1 MVVSFDSFY
10 VYVIETSTGDDGE
23 SRVTPFSA
31 RSCSAVRCRGEC
43 RVYCLGSEGNQHKFE
58 LGNTLQVTVRR
69 DGSEVAFQSGSS
81 DQGIDIT
88 DSIAVACSIAYVSSD
103 TASTIRPARVDAAP
117 KVATT
122 KER

>member
-1 MVVSFDSFY
+1 MVIMPEALRNTVSGLRDSTRSMVVSFDSFY

-23 SRVTPFSA
+23 TRDTPFSA

-69 DGSEVAFQSGSS
+69 DGSEVAFQSGRR
-81 DQGIDIT
+81 DEG
-88 DSIAVACSIAYVSSD
+88 
-103 TASTIRPARVDAAP
+103 
-117 KVATT
+117 
-122 KER
+122 